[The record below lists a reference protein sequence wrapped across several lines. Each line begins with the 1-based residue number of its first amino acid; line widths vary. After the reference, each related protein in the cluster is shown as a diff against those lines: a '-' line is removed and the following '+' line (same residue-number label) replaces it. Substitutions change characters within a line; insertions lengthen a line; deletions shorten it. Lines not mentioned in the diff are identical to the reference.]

1 MKCQFCN
8 NEFSNKQNLNYHQKK
23 TKYCLKIQGKLS
35 TASTFKCT
43 ICHKEFMSG
52 VTLRRHQKNCTIPNG
67 LQKYIEKI
75 KEENLL
81 LKKELEIKHY
91 KEQLEK
97 LKEEICKSQEESRA
111 KIALLE
117 NTIKELREDKKQLQ
131 ASYENIATTSILND
145 KDKIVKLTKKYVRKR
160 PRQQFDE
167 RNVVYIITTPSLKKE
182 RRYIL
187 GKATNLTNRL
197 STYNKTDE
205 HEVVFY
211 KSCNSKEMMSCIENM
226 IFNKLSRYR
235 EQANRE
241 RFILPENQEISL
253 FYNTI
258 EECINFFS

>member
-1 MKCQFCN
+1 MQCQFCH
-8 NEFSNKQNLNYHQKK
+8 NEFSNKQNLNAHQKK
-23 TKYCLKIQGKLS
+23 AKYCLAIQGVQQK
-35 TASTFKCT
+35 KDH
-43 ICHKEFMSG
+43 ICQACDKGFYGAYE
-52 VTLRRHQKNCTIPNG
+52 LRRHLLGCKKKDLSTYKDQLDK
-67 LQKYIEKI
+67 L

-81 LKKELEIKHY
+81 LKQEIEMLR
-91 KEQLEK
+91 EQLRQT
-97 LKEEICKSQEESRA
+97 QE
-111 KIALLE
+111 
-117 NTIKELREDKKQLQ
+117 
-131 ASYENIATTSILND
+131 SYENIATTLILND